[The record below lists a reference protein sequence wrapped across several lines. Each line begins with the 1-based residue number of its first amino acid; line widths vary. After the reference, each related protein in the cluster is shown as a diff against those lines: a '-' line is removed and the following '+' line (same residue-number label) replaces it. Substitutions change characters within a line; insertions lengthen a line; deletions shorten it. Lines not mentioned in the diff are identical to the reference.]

1 MHINQPSWGVVR
13 KKCSEKCNKFAGKH
27 PWRIVISVKL
37 FCKLLSVFYWNHASA
52 WVFSCK
58 FTKYFQNTFHKN
70 TYGGLLLSNQ
80 NATKFMIKY
89 HEIKFLCK
97 DLILD
102 FSDGQG
108 TMEYAIMK
116 SLKQTWLTYIDAQKL

>member
-1 MHINQPSWGVVR
+1 
-13 KKCSEKCNKFAGKH
+13 
-27 PWRIVISVKL
+27 
-37 FCKLLSVFYWNHASA
+37 
-52 WVFSCK
+52 
-58 FTKYFQNTFHKN
+58 
-70 TYGGLLLSNQ
+70 
-80 NATKFMIKY
+80 MIKY
-89 HEIKFLCK
+89 HDIKFLCK